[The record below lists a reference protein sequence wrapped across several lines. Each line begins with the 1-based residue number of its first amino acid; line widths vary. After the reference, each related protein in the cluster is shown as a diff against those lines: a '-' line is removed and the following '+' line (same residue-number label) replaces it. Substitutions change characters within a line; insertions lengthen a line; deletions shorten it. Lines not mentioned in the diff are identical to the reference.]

1 MQVFQY
7 DVSNP
12 DAPSVT
18 PYAYKATRPKKS
30 TGVFGS
36 DIYDSIYGV
45 RLHDCEIEGKPMTCI
60 YASDLTR
67 GLLILALEK

>member
-1 MQVFQY
+1 
-7 DVSNP
+7 VSDP
-12 DAPSVT
+12 EKPAVE
-18 PYAYKATRPKKS
+18 PYAFKTTRPEKT

-45 RLHDCEIEGKPMTCI
+45 RLHDCTIEGRPMTCI

-67 GLLILALEK
+67 GLLILAMEK